1 MNFVAGELGGEGEF
15 EFDYRTLSFILS
27 IIPRIDQYY
36 RTFLLWEGLAKVRHD
51 YFPARESAIM
61 M

>member
-1 MNFVAGELGGEGEF
+1 MDFLARELGGEGEF
-15 EFDYRTLSFILS
+15 HPDGCVLPLILPL
-27 IIPRIDQYY
+27 IPRINLYY
-36 RTFLLWEGLAKVRHD
+36 HPFLLGKRLTKAGHD